1 MPFLSEE
8 DIELAPLDMFREQAN
23 ADDWL
28 WGF

>member
-23 ADDWL
+23 ADD
-28 WGF
+28 